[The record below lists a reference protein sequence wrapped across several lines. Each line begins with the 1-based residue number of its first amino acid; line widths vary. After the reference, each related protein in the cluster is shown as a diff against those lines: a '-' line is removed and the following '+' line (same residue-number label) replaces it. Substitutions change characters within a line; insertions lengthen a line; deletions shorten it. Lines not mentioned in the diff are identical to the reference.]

1 MSNAKTY
8 KTIER
13 VSVMT
18 AYVAFSISAVLTIAA
33 GTMSA
38 VINSGVKGFLTALV
52 DIFGI
57 DAGLDIAS
65 NGVEYLCTAAA
76 GVFCVFFVAI
86 VTYIIN
92 EEA

>member
-8 KTIER
+8 KVIER

-18 AYVAFSISAVLTIAA
+18 AYVAFTASLVLTIAA
-33 GTMSA
+33 AAMAA
-38 VINSGVKGFLTALV
+38 VIDSGVKGFLTALV
-52 DIFGI
+52 ETF
-57 DAGLDIAS
+57 GLDMGMDIAC
-65 NGVEYLCTAAA
+65 NGVDYLYTAAA
-76 GVFCVFFVAI
+76 SVFCVFFVAI